1 MVIRAGNSRRFGA
14 AFGGAQNGELRF
26 GHRLAVRP
34 HPDEVI
40 VAFGRL
46 DVNQRSTLH
55 TFRARQREAYGIV
68 LVGSRRIHHGRQC
81 LHDARQFRVVLRCLF
96 PYLPRIGS
104 QIHFVVA
111 VVEHAGLFGIE
122 VADGVGFFVFKK

>member
-1 MVIRAGNSRRFGA
+1 MIVRTGHGGRFGP

-26 GHRLAVRP
+26 GHRRAVRP

-40 VAFGRL
+40 VALGRL
-46 DVNQRSTLH
+46 DVNQRSTRH
-55 TFRARQREAYGIV
+55 TSRARHRDAYGIV
-68 LVGSRRIHHGRQC
+68 RVGSRRIHHGWQC
-81 LHDARQFRVVLRCLF
+81 LHGARQFRVVLRCLF

-111 VVEHAGLFGIE
+111 VVEHARLFGIE